1 MAVTTT
7 HLVLEELPESSFRRV
22 LSPKSPQIVLHQLPD
37 TNRLGRRPRAHWL
50 ARLVHARPVRARA
63 HEHALEIRRE
73 VPFVCDTSVGTRTH
87 CVPRSF
93 RTVTPNSQSLFSF
106 SMVLKT
112 VSSNVYFFLFTLSL
126 FLVFSL
132 HVLPFNS
139 IYILFAYCLTSL
151 TRM

>member
-1 MAVTTT
+1 MVVTTT

-37 TNRLGRRPRAHWL
+37 TNRFGRRPRAYWL
-50 ARLVHARPVRARA
+50 ARLVHARG

-73 VPFVCDTSVGTRTH
+73 VPFVCDTSVGTRTL

-106 SMVLKT
+106 SMMLKT
-112 VSSNVYFFLFTLSL
+112 VSSNFYFFFLFTLPL
-126 FLVFSL
+126 FLVSSL

-139 IYILFAYCLTSL
+139 IYVLFAYCLTSL